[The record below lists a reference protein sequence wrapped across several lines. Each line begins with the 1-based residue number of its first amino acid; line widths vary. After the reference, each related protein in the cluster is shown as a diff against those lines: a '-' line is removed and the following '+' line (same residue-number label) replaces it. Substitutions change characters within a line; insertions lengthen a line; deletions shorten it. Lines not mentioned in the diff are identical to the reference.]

1 MKDPLTRRTFL
12 AGAAGAAGTLI
23 ILKSSLARA
32 ADAPAA
38 TPSSSSAPI
47 PTATTAAVNPADFD
61 FQIVD
66 YHVHLD
72 GMTIDRAAEYSKER
86 GYKYGIVEH
95 AGTKENQYPVV
106 LGNDEDLRKYMAML
120 EGKGV
125 YKGIQAECIDWMTV
139 FSKEAVAELDFVLS
153 DALTFVEKDG
163 RRVELWK
170 AEKIKIDDKQ
180 DFMDRY
186 MEFTARKVE
195 REPIDILAAATTLPK
210 VLEAEYDTLWT
221 EARMKRIIDAAVK
234 NNVAIEIG
242 GQSRL
247 PRMTFLKVAKEA
259 GAKFSFGSNGRKE
272 NSGRMAYCFEAAR
285 TLGLKKSDMFTPAPA
300 GKKPIQ
306 ARKMA

>member
-1 MKDPLTRRTFL
+1 MQLTRRTFL
-12 AGAAGAAGTLI
+12 AGAAGTLL
-23 ILKSSLARA
+23 ILRSSAARA
-32 ADAPAA
+32 ADAPA
-38 TPSSSSAPI
+38 TT
-47 PTATTAAVNPADFD
+47 PTAAAPDFD
-61 FQIVD
+61 FPLID
-66 YHVHLD
+66 FHVHLD
-72 GMTIDRAAEYSKER
+72 GMTIDRAVEYSKER
-86 GYKYGIVEH
+86 GCRYGIVEH

-106 LGNDEDLRKYMAML
+106 LGNDDDLRQYMAML
-120 EGKGV
+120 DGKGV

-139 FSKEAVAELDFVLS
+139 FSKDAVAELDFVLS

-186 MEFTARKVE
+186 TEFTAHKVE

-210 VLEAEYDTLWT
+210 VLEAEYDALWT

-234 NNVAIEIG
+234 NTVAIEIG

-247 PRMTFLKVAKEA
+247 PRMPFLKMAKTA
-259 GAKFSFGSNGRKE
+259 GAKFSFGSNGRQA
-272 NSGRMAYCFEAAR
+272 NSGRLAYCFEAAK
-285 TLGLKKSDMFTPAPA
+285 TLDLKKSDMFTPAPA

-306 ARKMA
+306 VRKLA